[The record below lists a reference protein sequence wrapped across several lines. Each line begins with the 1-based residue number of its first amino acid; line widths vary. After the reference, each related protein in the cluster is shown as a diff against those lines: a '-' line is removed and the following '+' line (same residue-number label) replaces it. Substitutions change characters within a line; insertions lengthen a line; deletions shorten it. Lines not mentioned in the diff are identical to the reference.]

1 MSSLNSTKAGLHH
14 RQDCRTL
21 DARDL
26 YCPEPVMM
34 LHNAIRTMAVGERVK
49 VLATDP
55 STQRDI
61 PKFCQFLGH
70 VLLESGIEEQETA
83 GQVFVYIV
91 CKAER

>member
-1 MSSLNSTKAGLHH
+1 MSGAVDH
-14 RQDCRTL
+14 QL
-21 DARDL
+21 DARGL

-34 LHNAIRTMAVGERVK
+34 LHNAVRDMASGELLE

-70 VLLESGIEEQETA
+70 ELVEE
-83 GQVFVYIV
+83 
-91 CKAER
+91 AEADGEFRYLIRKQG